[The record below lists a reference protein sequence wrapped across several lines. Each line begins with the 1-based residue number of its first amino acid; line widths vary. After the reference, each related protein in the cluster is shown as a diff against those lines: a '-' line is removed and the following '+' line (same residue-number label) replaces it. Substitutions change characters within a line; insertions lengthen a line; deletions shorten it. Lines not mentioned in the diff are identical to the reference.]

1 MTAYTVLT
9 ITKDLGFTKS
19 VIHPVAIRDE
29 NGIILFDAGYPDQAD
44 DIEQAL
50 ADIGGTIADITA
62 IVLSHHD
69 HDHIGS
75 LAELKR
81 RNPKIRV
88 LSGAKEADYISGKKT
103 SLRLLQALEYNK
115 TLTGDEKE
123 FGERFARYLE
133 TVEHCPVDDV
143 VQDLDYLCDGVRVI
157 GTPGHTPGH
166 ISLLLEKEKLL
177 LAGDALAIENGKLA
191 KANPKFTL
199 DKEEALKSVEK
210 IKNLNLERISC
221 YHGNMYSGP
230 VKEELVRILAE
241 ERNA

>member
-1 MTAYTVLT
+1 MVAYYILS
-9 ITKDLGFTKS
+9 ITKELGSRKS

-29 NGIILFDAGYPDQAD
+29 SGIILFDAGYPDQAD

-50 ADIGGTIADITA
+50 AEIGGTIADITA

-88 LSGAKEADYISGKKT
+88 LSSTREADYISGKKK
-103 SLRLLQALEYNK
+103 SLRLLQAREYNK

-123 FGERFARYLE
+123 FGEQFARYLE
-133 TVEHCPVDDV
+133 TVENCPVDDF
-143 VQDLDYLCDGVRVI
+143 VQDLDYVCHGVRVI
-157 GTPGHTPGH
+157 ETPGHTPGH
-166 ISLLLEKEKLL
+166 ISILLEEEKLL
-177 LAGDALAIENGKLA
+177 LAGDALAIDDGRLA

-199 DKEEALKSVEK
+199 DTEEALKSVEK
-210 IKNLNLERISC
+210 IKNLHLERISC
-221 YHGNMYSGP
+221 YHGNMFTGP
-230 VKEELVRILAE
+230 VEKELARILAE
-241 ERNA
+241 ERDA

>member
-1 MTAYTVLT
+1 MIAYTVLT

-19 VIHPVAIRDE
+19 IIHPAAIRDE
-29 NGIILFDAGYPDQAD
+29 SGIILFDAGYPDQAD

-50 ADIGGTIADITA
+50 AEMGGTVAVITA

-88 LSGAKEADYISGKKT
+88 LSSEKEADYISGKKQ

-115 TLTGDEKE
+115 SLSGEEKE

-143 VQDLDYLCDGVRVI
+143 VQDMDYICGGVKVI
-157 GTPGHTPGH
+157 ETPGHTPGH
-166 ISLLLEKEKLL
+166 ISLLLEDEKLL
-177 LAGDALAIENGKLA
+177 LAGDALAIEDGRLA

-199 DKEEALKSVEK
+199 DKKEALRSVKK
-210 IKNLNLERISC
+210 IKNLHLERISC
-221 YHGNMYSGP
+221 YHGNMYTGP
-230 VKEELVRILAE
+230 VEKELARILVE
-241 ERNA
+241 ERDL

>member
-1 MTAYTVLT
+1 MVTYSILS
-9 ITKDLGFTKS
+9 ITKDLGSRKS
-19 VIHPVAIRDE
+19 VIHPAAIRE
-29 NGIILFDAGYPDQAD
+29 KNGIILFDAGYPGQAD

-50 ADIGGTIADITA
+50 AEMGCTVADITA

-88 LSGAKEADYISGKKT
+88 LSSAGEADYISGKKT

-199 DKEEALKSVEK
+199 DTEEALKSVEK

>member
-1 MTAYTVLT
+1 MTAYTVLS
-9 ITKDLGFTKS
+9 ITKDLGFAKS

-133 TVEHCPVDDV
+133 TLEHCPVDDV

-166 ISLLLEKEKLL
+166 ISLLLEEEKLL
-177 LAGDALAIENGKLA
+177 LAGDALAIEDGRLA
-191 KANPKFTL
+191 KANSKFTL
-199 DKEEALKSVEK
+199 DKKEALRSVEK
-210 IKNLNLERISC
+210 IKNLHLEQISC
-221 YHGNMYSGP
+221 YHGNLYTGP
-230 VKEELVRILAE
+230 VEEELARILAE

>member
-1 MTAYTVLT
+1 MGTYSILS
-9 ITKDLGFTKS
+9 ITKDLGSRES

-29 NGIILFDAGYPDQAD
+29 RSIILFDAGYPDQAD

-50 ADIGGTIADITA
+50 EEMGGTVADITA
-62 IVLSHHD
+62 IILSHHD

-88 LSGAKEADYISGKKT
+88 LSSAKEADYISGKKT
-103 SLRLLQALEYNK
+103 SLRLLQAREYNK

-123 FGERFARYLE
+123 FGERFARCLE

-143 VQDLDYLCDGVRVI
+143 VYDLDYVCHGVKVI

-166 ISLLLEKEKLL
+166 ISLLLEEEKLL
-177 LAGDALAIENGKLA
+177 LAGDALAIEDGKLA

-210 IKNLNLERISC
+210 MKNLHLERISC

-230 VKEELVRILAE
+230 VEKELARILAE